1 MELKEILAKCDHT
14 LLLQPSTWEEIKAI
28 CDDGIKFG
36 CASVCIPASFV
47 KDAKEYDE
55 KLKKYFD
62 AVLCDAPCSGLG
74 VVNDNPD
81 IKLNRTEE
89 DVYSLIREQR
99 EILNTVK
106 NYVKVGGYLYY
117 STCSVLK
124 IENDRTVEAFLE
136 NNKNFEVE
144 EIESKLNGEKAQ

>member
-1 MELKEILAKCDHT
+1 MELIKSYKERMNRNNVFE
-14 LLLQPSTWEEIKAI
+14 S
-28 CDDGIKFG
+28 
-36 CASVCIPASFV
+36 V

-124 IENDRTVEAFLE
+124 IENDKTVEAFLE

-144 EIESKLNGEKAQ
+144 EIESKLNGEKTEYGIQFLPDISGGLGFFVAKLKRKK